1 MLTVQVGNHTFILP
15 GREVICDMCSKDWT
29 DDPTPGG
36 FLLLSN
42 GVCPDC
48 EDRVMK
54 SVKKYNEEW
63 SIKAY
68 CPSDMAYA
76 DWIRDIVRTGKYKTQ

>member
-1 MLTVQVGNHTFILP
+1 MLSVNIGNTTYILP
-15 GREVICDMCSKDWT
+15 GREVICDMCGKDWT
-29 DDPTPGG
+29 DSDVSGG

-48 EDRVMK
+48 SERVMS
-54 SVKKYNEEW
+54 SVKLYNEEW
-63 SIKAY
+63 SIKAT
-68 CPSDMAYA
+68 CPPEMSHA